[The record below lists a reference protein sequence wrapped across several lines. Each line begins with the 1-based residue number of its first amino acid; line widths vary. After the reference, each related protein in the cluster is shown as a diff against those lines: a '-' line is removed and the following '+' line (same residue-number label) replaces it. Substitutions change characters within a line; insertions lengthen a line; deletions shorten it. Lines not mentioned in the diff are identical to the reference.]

1 MQTEERIVQ
10 HHTLFVNFAACL
22 LAYNLANTVFRG
34 MTPVG
39 QVVVVVRIDN
49 SLFLTVLSTSF
60 SMQRHF

>member
-10 HHTLFVNFAACL
+10 HHTSFVNFAACL